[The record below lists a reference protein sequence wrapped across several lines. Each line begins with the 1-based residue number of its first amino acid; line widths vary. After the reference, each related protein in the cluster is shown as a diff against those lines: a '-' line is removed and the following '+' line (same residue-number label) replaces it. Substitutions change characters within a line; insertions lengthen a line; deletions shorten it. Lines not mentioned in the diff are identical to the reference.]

1 MKVYVIWNPLHERVV
16 CVHSSEDLECKHC
29 KEERE
34 KIKDTAY
41 SLGGKWF
48 EVDSDDK
55 LCYCGNPVD
64 TSNSYCVEYD
74 LCINCKQDLE
84 PKN

>member
-1 MKVYVIWNPLHERVV
+1 ML
-16 CVHSSEDLECKHC
+16 LEKY
-29 KEERE
+29 KIIGILYLLEPRDNEKYISFNKSE

-41 SLGGKWF
+41 SLYGKWF

-64 TSNSYCVEYD
+64 TSNSYCLEYD

-84 PKN
+84 H

>member
-1 MKVYVIWNPLHERVV
+1 MKVYVRWNPLHERVV

-29 KEERE
+29 IEECE

-41 SLGGKWF
+41 SLYGKWF

-74 LCINCKQDLE
+74 LCNDCKKGLDI
-84 PKN
+84 

>member
-16 CVHSSEDLECKHC
+16 CVHSSEELECKNC
-29 KEERE
+29 IEESE

-41 SLGGKWF
+41 SLGGEWF

-64 TSNSYCVEYD
+64 TTNPDCVEYD

-84 PKN
+84 TKN

>member
-1 MKVYVIWNPLHERVV
+1 MKVYVRWNPLHERVV
-16 CVHSSEDLECKHC
+16 CVHSSEDLECKNC
-29 KEERE
+29 IEESE

-41 SLGGKWF
+41 SLNGKWF

-64 TSNSYCVEYD
+64 TSNSYCLEYD

-84 PKN
+84 H